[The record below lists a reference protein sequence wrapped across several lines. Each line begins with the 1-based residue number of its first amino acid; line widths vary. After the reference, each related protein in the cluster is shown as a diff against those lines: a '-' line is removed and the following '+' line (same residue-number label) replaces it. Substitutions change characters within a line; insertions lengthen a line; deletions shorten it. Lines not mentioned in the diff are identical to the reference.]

1 MITLRNKENNQRIG
15 MISDDQL
22 QFLIDQLEEENS
34 KDQDYYVNRDTLE
47 LLKENGADSQLIKM
61 LTEAL
66 GNNDDL
72 DVIWDKSE

>member
-1 MITLRNKENNQRIG
+1 MITLRNKENNQKIG
-15 MISDDQL
+15 IISEDQL
-22 QFLIDQLEEENS
+22 QFLIDQLEEEDN

-66 GNNDDL
+66 GSKDDL
-72 DVIWDKSE
+72 DIIWAKTE

>member
-1 MITLRNKENNQRIG
+1 MITLRNKENNQSIG
-15 MISDDQL
+15 MIREDQL

>member
-15 MISDDQL
+15 MIREDQL

>member
-15 MISDDQL
+15 MIREDQL
-22 QFLIDQLEEENS
+22 QFLIDQLEEEDS

>member
-1 MITLRNKENNQRIG
+1 MITLRNKENNQSIG
-15 MISDDQL
+15 KIREDQL

-47 LLKENGADSQLIKM
+47 LLKEKGADSQLIKM

>member
-15 MISDDQL
+15 KIREDQL
-22 QFLIDQLEEENS
+22 QFLIDQLEEEDS

>member
-1 MITLRNKENNQRIG
+1 MITLRNKENNQSIG
-15 MISDDQL
+15 KIREDQL

-72 DVIWDKSE
+72 GVIWDKSE

>member
-1 MITLRNKENNQRIG
+1 MITLRNKENNQKIG
-15 MISDDQL
+15 TISEDQL
-22 QFLIDQLEEENS
+22 QFLIDQLEEEDN

-66 GNNDDL
+66 GSKDDL
-72 DVIWDKSE
+72 DIIWAKTE

>member
-15 MISDDQL
+15 MIHEDQL
-22 QFLIDQLEEENS
+22 QFLIDQLEEEDS

-47 LLKENGADSQLIKM
+47 LLKENGADNQLIKM

>member
-1 MITLRNKENNQRIG
+1 MITLRNKENNQKIG
-15 MISDDQL
+15 TISEDQL
-22 QFLIDQLEEENS
+22 QFLIDQLEEEDN

-66 GNNDDL
+66 GSKDDL
-72 DVIWDKSE
+72 DIIWTKTE

>member
-1 MITLRNKENNQRIG
+1 MITLRNKENNQSIG
-15 MISDDQL
+15 KIREDQL
-22 QFLIDQLEEENS
+22 QFLIDQLEEEDS

>member
-1 MITLRNKENNQRIG
+1 MITLRNKENNQKIG
-15 MISDDQL
+15 AISEDQL
-22 QFLIDQLEEENS
+22 QFLIDQLEEEDN

-66 GNNDDL
+66 GSKDDL
-72 DVIWDKSE
+72 DIIWAKTE

>member
-15 MISDDQL
+15 MIHEDQL

>member
-15 MISDDQL
+15 MIREDQL
-22 QFLIDQLEEENS
+22 QFLIDQLEEDS

>member
-15 MISDDQL
+15 MIHEDQL
-22 QFLIDQLEEENS
+22 QFLIDQLEEEDS

-47 LLKENGADSQLIKM
+47 LLKENGADNQLIKI

>member
-1 MITLRNKENNQRIG
+1 MITLRNKENNQKIG
-15 MISDDQL
+15 AISEEQL
-22 QFLIDQLEEENS
+22 QFLIDQLEEEDN

-66 GNNDDL
+66 GSKDDL
-72 DVIWDKSE
+72 DIIWAKTE

>member
-1 MITLRNKENNQRIG
+1 MITLKNKENNQRIG
-15 MISDDQL
+15 MIREDQL
-22 QFLIDQLEEENS
+22 QFLIDQLEEEDS

-47 LLKENGADSQLIKM
+47 LLKENGADNQLIKI

>member
-1 MITLRNKENNQRIG
+1 MITLRNKQNNQRIG
-15 MISDDQL
+15 MISEDQL
-22 QFLIDQLEEENS
+22 QFLVDQLEEENS

>member
-1 MITLRNKENNQRIG
+1 MITLRNKENNQSIG
-15 MISDDQL
+15 KIREDQL

>member
-15 MISDDQL
+15 MISEDQL

>member
-1 MITLRNKENNQRIG
+1 MITLRNKENNQSIG
-15 MISDDQL
+15 MIREDQL
-22 QFLIDQLEEENS
+22 QFLIDQLEEEDS

>member
-1 MITLRNKENNQRIG
+1 MITLRNKQNNQSIG
-15 MISDDQL
+15 KIREDQL